1 MRGVAIQIQKLNIQ
15 TPKQAGGS
23 NLTKYLTKENSS
35 TTTVLDNVETILEP
49 VEDDQP
55 IVLENKGTN
64 KKQQARNQTSKK
76 ADPIEHRFNM
86 DEFCNLGMVSMG
98 EISKFDVMK
107 AC

>member
-1 MRGVAIQIQKLNIQ
+1 LRGVAIQIQKLNIQ

-49 VEDDQP
+49 VE
-55 IVLENKGTN
+55 KGY
-64 KKQQARNQTSKK
+64 
-76 ADPIEHRFNM
+76 PIEHRFNM
-86 DEFCNLGMVSMG
+86 DEFCNLEMVSIG